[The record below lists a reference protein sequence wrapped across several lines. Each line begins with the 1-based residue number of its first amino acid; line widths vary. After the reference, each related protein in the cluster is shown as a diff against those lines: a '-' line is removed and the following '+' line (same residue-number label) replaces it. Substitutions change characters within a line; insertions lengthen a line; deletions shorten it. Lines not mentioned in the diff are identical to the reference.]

1 MLVRFK
7 VWFPIFDTV
16 EFCDAL
22 VDPIFCA
29 AKVRLGVTLSVK
41 VGADWPVPLSV
52 VAWGL
57 LVAFELI
64 TIRLAGRAPVA
75 VGAKA
80 TDTEQELPAVSVEPQ
95 VLLVIA

>member
-7 VWFPIFDTV
+7 VWLPILETV

-29 AKVRLGVTLSVK
+29 ANVRLGVTLSVK
-41 VGADWPVPLSV
+41 VGAGWPVPLSV

-57 LVAFELI
+57 LVAFELV

-75 VGAKA
+75 VGANA
-80 TDTEQELPAVSVEPQ
+80 TETAHELPAVRVEPQ